1 MVTRART
8 YIIVKKYKTFLY
20 FSLYTDR
27 PLTLNSPVLSRIAT
41 RKVLRLVQKALY
53 WIIPPVILVY
63 IFLKIDFHSF
73 MDSIK
78 NIELKY
84 YLLGLALN
92 PVIMMI
98 GGFRW
103 NYLKKRLVDSGVPFS
118 FSLNQYWIGLSIG
131 FLAPGSLGWDIYRII
146 AATRKYGKLVR
157 NTFVAVIEKL
167 SGLAACSMIIIV
179 SFPFLDIST
188 NEVINRILVISYIVF
203 FSMMVFTLVAGL
215 FSRRFQFITNIAKKV
230 QHSLLARLRNTK
242 FKFSQYLKEEAEGD
256 QEVQFNLKRV
266 IPGLP
271 VVLISALAIQL
282 LSSFAIFIFIKAL
295 NYDLPYYIPMFIS
308 PVMFFIFLLPISF
321 GSIGIR
327 EGAFIFFYGIFG
339 MDQEAALLL
348 SFLALSG
355 RLFSVI
361 IGAVI
366 LQVSSVK
373 KIIE

>member
-1 MVTRART
+1 MLKIIQTFRT
-8 YIIVKKYKTFLY
+8 EFQNLFILFPVYGQTCNTK
-20 FSLYTDR
+20 
-27 PLTLNSPVLSRIAT
+27 SPAMSQIST
-41 RKVLRLVQKALY
+41 RKVLRVIQKALY

-63 IFLKIDFHSF
+63 IFMKIDINSF
-73 MDSIK
+73 IISLR

-84 YLLGLALN
+84 YLLGLVFPPL
-92 PVIMMI
+92 VMII

-103 NYLKKRLVDSGVPFS
+103 YYLKKRLVDSAIPFS
-118 FSLNQYWIGLSIG
+118 FSMNNYWIGLSIG
-131 FLAPGSLGWDIYRII
+131 FLAPGSIGWDIYRII
-146 AATRKYGKLVR
+146 AATRKYGKLIR

-167 SGLAACSMIIIV
+167 SGLAVCSMIIIV
-179 SFPFLDIST
+179 SFPFLDISS
-188 NEVINRILVISYIVF
+188 NEIINRIMVFSYIVF
-203 FSMMVFTLVAGL
+203 FGMMVFTLVAGL
-215 FSRRFQFITNIAKKV
+215 FSGRFQFVTNIAKKV
-230 QHSLLARLRNTK
+230 QSSLLDRLKNTR
-242 FKFSQYLKEEAEGD
+242 FKFSQYLKEETGED
-256 QEVQFNLKRV
+256 QEVKYNLKRV

-295 NYDLPYYIPMFIS
+295 NYDLPYYLPMFIT

-321 GSIGIR
+321 GSLGIR

-355 RLFSVI
+355 RLLNVI
-361 IGAVI
+361 IGAII